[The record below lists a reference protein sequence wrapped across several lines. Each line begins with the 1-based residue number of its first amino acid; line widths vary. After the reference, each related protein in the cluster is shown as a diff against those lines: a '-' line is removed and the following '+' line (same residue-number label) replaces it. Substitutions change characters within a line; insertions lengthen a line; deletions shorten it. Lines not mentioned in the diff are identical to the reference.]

1 MATRA
6 PAVAGARVALE
17 RPGFERAEVV
27 AQAAT
32 DSDGA
37 FVLASV
43 AVQPGDRLVAEGP
56 FHGALQLPAPAFGE
70 IRVALVSRKRALL
83 DRLVAWAR
91 RRGRPFDAQP
101 EPTPGHVQRMA
112 RPGDAVKVWAEAVER
127 AAYSGAAIDAGSE
140 AEVDRLAPGDPSPAR
155 GSKPDRT

>member
-1 MATRA
+1 LVRA
-6 PAVAGARVALE
+6 LRVA
-17 RPGFERAEVV
+17 
-27 AQAAT
+27 AAPP

-37 FVLASV
+37 FVLAPV

-56 FHGALQLPAPAFGE
+56 LHGALQLPPPAFGE
-70 IRVALVSRKRALL
+70 IRIALVSRKRALL

-112 RPGDAVKVWAEAVER
+112 RPGDAVKVWADAVER
-127 AAYSGAAIDAGSE
+127 AMYSGGAIDARSE

-155 GSKPDRT
+155 QARPDKT